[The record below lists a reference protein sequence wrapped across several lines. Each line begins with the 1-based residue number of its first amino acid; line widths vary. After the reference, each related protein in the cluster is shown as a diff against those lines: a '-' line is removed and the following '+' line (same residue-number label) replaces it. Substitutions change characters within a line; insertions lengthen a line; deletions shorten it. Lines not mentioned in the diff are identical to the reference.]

1 MSRGTI
7 RSDIL
12 ALFSKKKLEL
22 QDEFRR
28 GTFSI
33 ALTSDVWSG
42 RSKQDYISVV
52 AHYVDGDWNLQKR
65 IISFSL
71 LDIAHNARNISD
83 RILNVLVNYDLHKRI
98 IAITLDNATTNDV
111 AIELMRPHLSGFH
124 EELFHVRCACHIVNL
139 IVKDGLVLVQDSIQK
154 IRQCIVYLS
163 NSSQRVASFN
173 IQCRAYDMRPRK
185 FGPDEQHR

>member
-33 ALTSDVWSG
+33 ALTLDVWSG

-71 LDIAHNARNISD
+71 LDVAHNARKYI
-83 RILNVLVNYDLHKRI
+83 RPGFKR
-98 IAITLDNATTNDV
+98 
-111 AIELMRPHLSGFH
+111 S
-124 EELFHVRCACHIVNL
+124 C
-139 IVKDGLVLVQDSIQK
+139 
-154 IRQCIVYLS
+154 
-163 NSSQRVASFN
+163 
-173 IQCRAYDMRPRK
+173 
-185 FGPDEQHR
+185 